1 MPINKKGKTAAAE
14 DPEDVDSDFDNDS
27 DDNDLPNYLPTYCD
41 SDSEHDIPNKYGDIN
56 FDLIRPPGGSLTAY
70 YDRLGR
76 VREVPAGFGTVR
88 EALVEAL
95 KVNGEDMLC
104 NSDIEGDDDDE
115 VDEDEL
121 YGTSLSRAHG
131 RRHEHGARA

>member
-1 MPINKKGKTAAAE
+1 MEPRSVRGPGPGIWARLFCCVVWSAAE

-27 DDNDLPNYLPTYCD
+27 DDSDLPNYLPTYCD
-41 SDSEHDIPNKYGDIN
+41 SESEHDIPNKYGDIN

-76 VREVPAGFGTVR
+76 VREVPAGFGIAR

-95 KVNGEDMLC
+95 KVNGEDRKFYEACVENL
-104 NSDIEGDDDDE
+104 
-115 VDEDEL
+115 EDL
-121 YGTSLSRAHG
+121 GIDNLQRC
-131 RRHEHGARA
+131 